1 MTSKSK
7 IQHSMVVES
16 TATAVLGVCK
26 KIMAELGT
34 SGFSQNDV
42 FAIHLALEEA
52 LTNSVKHGN
61 KMDPTKKVTVDY
73 CIDAN
78 KFEVTV
84 TDEGKGF
91 DPAGVPDPRC
101 GNNIYKA
108 DGRGL
113 LLIRSY
119 MDEVKF
125 SNSGNSIHMVR
136 RKGKTIPK

>member
-7 IQHSMVVES
+7 IHQSIVVES
-16 TATAVLGVCK
+16 TATAVLDICK
-26 KIMAELGT
+26 TIMAELST
-34 SGFSQNDV
+34 NGFSRDDV

-61 KMDPTKKVTVDY
+61 KMDSSKKINIDY
-73 CIDAN
+73 CIDAE
-78 KFEVTV
+78 KFEVTI
-84 TDEGKGF
+84 TDEGQGF
-91 DPAGVPDPRC
+91 NPSTIPDPRC

-113 LLIRSY
+113 FLIHSY
-119 MDEVKF
+119 MDEVEF
-125 SNSGNSIHMVR
+125 SNSGRSIHMVR